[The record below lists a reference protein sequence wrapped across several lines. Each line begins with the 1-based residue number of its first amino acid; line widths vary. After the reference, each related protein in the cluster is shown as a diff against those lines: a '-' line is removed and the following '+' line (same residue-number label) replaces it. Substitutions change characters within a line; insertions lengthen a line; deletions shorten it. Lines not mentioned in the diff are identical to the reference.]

1 MNLPSKPLAPM
12 LSFSMTSLVLGFLA
26 TMVFFM
32 PILGI
37 PIALAGI
44 VCGIIGIGM
53 ALRSRDYSM
62 RWGLG
67 GLAMSLLALGML
79 LALYYAPEG
88 YLMRVRM
95 QRRWQPPADR
105 PYVAPPA

>member
-1 MNLPSKPLAPM
+1 MDLPSQPRAPM
-12 LSFSMTSLVLGFLA
+12 LSFSMTSLVLGFLS
-26 TMVFFM
+26 TLVFFM
-32 PILGI
+32 PVLGI
-37 PIALAGI
+37 PIALSGV
-44 VCGIIGIGM
+44 VCGVVGICF
-53 ALRSRDYSM
+53 AWRSREYSM

-67 GLAMSLLALGML
+67 GLGLSLLALGML

-95 QRRWQPPADR
+95 PHRWQPPADR